1 MSHADVIMGHFAT
14 ASAAAVA
21 RGGKSDLTGVPG
33 PQVVWLAWT
42 VSNSPAPMLTNLTPA
57 FASPPTRI
65 RYYNDEKP
73 KGFRAARRAWYTV
86 PV

>member
-21 RGGKSDLTGVPG
+21 RGGKSDLAGVPG

-65 RYYNDEKP
+65 RYYVLRPTDP
-73 KGFRAARRAWYTV
+73 AD
-86 PV
+86 P

>member
-65 RYYNDEKP
+65 RYYLLPSVSNLLQHMLHNLL
-73 KGFRAARRAWYTV
+73 
-86 PV
+86 